1 MGIIQIKGVPD
12 KLHNR
17 FKAACALEGVNMTEK
32 IIELMDKYLDRK
44 QVERLAKEREGK

>member
-12 KLHNR
+12 ELHNE

-32 IIELMDKYLDRK
+32 IIELMDRHL
-44 QVERLAKEREGK
+44 KERKKRNG